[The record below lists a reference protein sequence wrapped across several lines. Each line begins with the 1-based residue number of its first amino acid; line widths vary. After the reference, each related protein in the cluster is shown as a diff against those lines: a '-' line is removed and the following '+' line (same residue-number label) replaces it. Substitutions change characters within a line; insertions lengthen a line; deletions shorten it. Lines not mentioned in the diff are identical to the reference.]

1 VLTSEGRLL
10 GGRLVY
16 SQPASGFRSG
26 IEPVL
31 LAAATPAKPGEL
43 ILEAGTGAG
52 AALLCLNARVPGIHS
67 VGVEADEA
75 VARLAAANAE
85 VNGFT
90 AMEVIPGRIE
100 TVTVRQDFHHAIA
113 NPPYHPADGTP
124 SPMQARD
131 MAKRGSPTLLE
142 AWVGWLAGHL
152 RDRGTLTL
160 IVTAGMVPNCLDV
173 MAQSRC
179 ACHVIFPLWPMVGRA
194 AKLVMIRGTK
204 NSRMSMRLL
213 SGLVLHQRDGAFTE
227 AAQAVLSAAAAALVL
242 G

>member
-1 VLTSEGRLL
+1 VLTSEDRLL
-10 GGRLVY
+10 GGRLAY

-26 IEPVL
+26 IEPIL

-52 AALLCLNARVPGIHS
+52 AALLCLNARVPGIHC
-67 VGVEADEA
+67 VGVEADQA
-75 VARLAAANAE
+75 TARLAAANAE

-90 AMEVIPGRIE
+90 NMEVIPGRIE
-100 TVTVRQDFHHAIA
+100 TVSVRQDFHHAMA

-124 SPMQARD
+124 SPAPARE
-131 MAKRGSPTLLE
+131 MAKRGSPILLE

-160 IVTAGMVPNCLDV
+160 IVTAGMMPNCLGL
-173 MAQSRC
+173 MAEARC
-179 ACHVIFPLWPMVGRA
+179 ACDVIFPLWPMAGRA

-204 NSRMSMRLL
+204 NSRTPMRLL
-213 SGLVLHQRDGAFTE
+213 PGLVLHQRDGPFTE
-227 AAQAVLSAAAAALVL
+227 AAQAVLTDAAALAL